1 MEWIETTGKTVAEA
15 RELALDQLGVHDSEA
30 EFEVVQEPK
39 AGLFG
44 RTRGI
49 ARVRARVIPK
59 AAPPKTDRK
68 RRPKKKSGS
77 DSQGNSAGRGNQ
89 PSGNKGAK
97 ASQSNNQSTDKRGGG
112 QKSSGQGKVT
122 VSESNNQESSGSG
135 SSGSDSGRPNR
146 ERSTGRAQREPMDN
160 AEQIRVVEE
169 FLTGLINA
177 FGVTATIETTIN
189 DKDLVAN
196 ISGDNLGLLVGPRL
210 ATLDALQEV
219 TRLALQREA
228 DGKEYARVGV
238 DVAGIRTTRRE
249 SLETFV
255 RSVAERAQN
264 EGKTIVFEEMSSA
277 DRKQVHDL
285 ASEIEGVRSVSEGED
300 PRRRVAI
307 VPAD

>member
-1 MEWIETTGKTVAEA
+1 
-15 RELALDQLGVHDSEA
+15 
-30 EFEVVQEPK
+30 
-39 AGLFG
+39 
-44 RTRGI
+44 
-49 ARVRARVIPK
+49 
-59 AAPPKTDRK
+59 
-68 RRPKKKSGS
+68 
-77 DSQGNSAGRGNQ
+77 
-89 PSGNKGAK
+89 
-97 ASQSNNQSTDKRGGG
+97 QSNEKRGGG

-122 VSESNNQESSGSG
+122 MSESNNQESSDSGSG
-135 SSGSDSGRPNR
+135 GSDSGRSNR
-146 ERSTGRAQREPMDN
+146 ERSSGRADRPNGRTQREPMDN

-177 FGVTATIETTIN
+177 FGVTATIEATIN
-189 DKDLVAN
+189 DKDLIAN
-196 ISGDNLGLLVGPRL
+196 INGENLGLLVGPRL

-255 RSVAERAQN
+255 RSVSERAQN

-285 ASEIEGVRSVSEGED
+285 ASEIDGVRSVSEGED